1 MIKYKKIQRQSQNT
15 EVRSSHKKAVSTKEI
30 SLEIE
35 NEIGIPVIR
44 CMSVLDAFVESLYKH
59 LGNGEP
65 VTLEGLGT
73 FSTKLMMGRGQS
85 GCQKG
90 QVGIIQTDEG
100 TIETVPFGRR
110 HGRLTSRT
118 VITGRFD
125 SASGNETINN

>member
-73 FSTKLMMGRGQS
+73 FSTKLMMEEGKVVA
-85 GCQKG
+85 KG

>member
-73 FSTKLMMGRGQS
+73 FSTKLMME
-85 GCQKG
+85 
-90 QVGIIQTDEG
+90 EG
-100 TIETVPFGRR
+100 KVVAKKVKLVSSKQMRK
-110 HGRLTSRT
+110 RLKQFHLEEDTE
-118 VITGRFD
+118 D
-125 SASGNETINN
+125 